1 MCSTVDKPSFIC
13 QNHIFVTLK
22 EGYTLL
28 FTLECDVND
37 DELLFSF
44 FVCVQHHDLRIVT
57 NLHTYAVK
65 GPSLLIKDE
74 ANEGLA
80 LSKAHT

>member
-22 EGYTLL
+22 EGYTSAATLL

-44 FVCVQHHDLRIVT
+44 
-57 NLHTYAVK
+57 
-65 GPSLLIKDE
+65 
-74 ANEGLA
+74 
-80 LSKAHT
+80 LSVSNIMI